1 MGWLWL
7 VLWMISLILSAKVR
21 RKKSSEALPHFSA
34 WLLIY
39 SGCVL
44 NWQNP
49 VWFVTVCM
57 LWAENDIINIK
68 YQFRNHFMAE
78 FLAKGT

>member
-7 VLWMISLILSAKVR
+7 VLWMISVILSAKV
-21 RKKSSEALPHFSA
+21 RKKSSEALPHFSE
-34 WLLIY
+34 WSLIY

-44 NWQNP
+44 NWQNS

-68 YQFRNHFMAE
+68 CQFWNLFMAK
-78 FLAKGT
+78 FLSKWI